1 MIITATESKAHFGKY
16 PELAKTEDIFFTKN
30 NKKVAK
36 LTAPSVDS
44 KTGASGLALLS
55 RTCPWMTSRR
65 KGWRGNDPD
74 DRHKCGA

>member
-1 MIITATESKAHFGKY
+1 MIITATEFKAHFGKY

-44 KTGASGLALLS
+44 KTGSSGLALLS
-55 RTCPWMTSRR
+55 RT
-65 KGWRGNDPD
+65 
-74 DRHKCGA
+74 

>member
-1 MIITATESKAHFGKY
+1 MIITATEFKAHFGKY

-44 KTGASGLALLS
+44 KTSLDRIVGAGSAFTDMTLDDIKKERLA
-55 RTCPWMTSRR
+55 RQ
-65 KGWRGNDPD
+65 
-74 DRHKCGA
+74 